1 MYFCGNTS
9 LGKMTASSAPP
20 ATATIFPVAPL
31 PVPTSIFGAPVTST
45 AWRSLPEESTHVLRV
60 ASSDW

>member
-9 LGKMTASSAPP
+9 LGKETASLTPP

-45 AWRSLPEESTHVLRV
+45 AWRSLPEESTHAVR
-60 ASSDW
+60 APSPD